1 MKKVLNYLLVFLPWL
16 LSGLLFRVD
25 NDFYSKLSTP
35 SFALNGKALAV
46 SWLILYILIATSI
59 YIVRNKSDI
68 LKNKDYLYV
77 LLTNYLS
84 NQLFLY
90 GFFSLKSPFM
100 GFILTTITFVSTIF
114 LFIETRKVD
123 KRASYF
129 IVPYLLFSV
138 YAFIVAL
145 SVYIMNF

>member
-1 MKKVLNYLLVFLPWL
+1 MKKVLNYLLVFAPWL
-16 LSGLLFRVD
+16 ISGLLFRVD
-25 NDFYSKLSTP
+25 NDFYNKLSIP
-35 SFALNGKALAV
+35 SFALNGKV
-46 SWLILYILIATSI
+46 LIILWFIIYILIAASI
-59 YIVRNKSDI
+59 YTLRNKVDI

-77 LLTNYLS
+77 LLTNYLA

-114 LFIETRKVD
+114 LFLETRKID
-123 KRASYF
+123 KRSSYF
-129 IVPYLLFSV
+129 IVPYLLFSI
-138 YAFIVAL
+138 YAFIVSL